1 MSLFGAMTAGV
12 SGLAAQSSAMGAI
25 ADNIANVNTVGYK
38 NTSID
43 FMSLVTKQSS
53 ATFYSAGGVQ
63 SRPRGANDIQGLLQ
77 ATSSQTDLGI
87 SGNGFFVVN
96 QSRTPGASDQYLF
109 TRAGAFSMDNEG
121 YLRNSAGYYLQGWP
135 TDAMGN
141 VVLPPNSTA
150 TLTNTNIISNDFL
163 QTINLYRVAGSA
175 SPTTTVSIGAN
186 LPSNDAVG
194 DSHSV
199 DIQFFDSLGN
209 PNDVSVRFTKA
220 AANQWDLDIEPPSG
234 AAVVTMYDASGA
246 VYRSA
251 GQLEF
256 TAVPTDGQSV
266 DIGGETYVFVNG
278 AAADNEIE
286 IGGGRTV
293 ATVVADLIT
302 QVNADLAG
310 APASTKSGSSTTLLL
325 EGVGGDV
332 AVDPTNLAG
341 SVVQTQAFTVLA
353 QTATAPA
360 ITFDG
365 MGVPSAFG
373 VDRME
378 VTGFESGAADMN
390 GSAGGPEM
398 ITVSL
403 GTIGEAN
410 GMTQLG
416 GDFTIASVR
425 QDGSRF
431 GSFSGVSIGSDG
443 LMVALFDNGER
454 RPIFRLP
461 VATFVNP
468 SGLEGRSG
476 NVWNVTES
484 SGTPTLRTADEGP
497 AGEIIQASLESSTVD
512 IGEEFTNMI
521 VVQRAYSAATKII
534 STADE
539 MLDELVRIKR

>member
-12 SGLAAQSSAMGAI
+12 SGLVAQSSAMGAI

-43 FMSLVTKQSS
+43 FMSLVTKQAS

-96 QSRTPGASDQYLF
+96 QSRTPGGSDPYLF

-135 TDAMGN
+135 TDVMGN
-141 VVLPPNSTA
+141 VTLPTTSTA

-163 QTINLYRVAGSA
+163 QTVNLYRVGGSA

-186 LPSNDAVG
+186 LPANDEVG
-194 DSHSV
+194 GNHKV
-199 DIQFFDSLGN
+199 DVQFFDTLGN
-209 PNDVSVRFTKA
+209 ANDVSIKFTKS
-220 AANQWDLDIEPPSG
+220 AANEWDLNVEPPTG
-234 AAVVTMYDASGA
+234 TAVASVYDASGA
-246 VYRSA
+246 VYHSA

-353 QTATAPA
+353 HTATEPA
-360 ITFDG
+360 ITFDSS
-365 MGVPSAFG
+365 GVPSAFG
-373 VDRME
+373 VNRMAI
-378 VTGFESGAADMN
+378 TGFESGAADMD
-390 GSAGGPEM
+390 SSSGGAEM
-398 ITVSL
+398 IAINL
-403 GTIGEAN
+403 GTLGEAD
-410 GMTQLG
+410 GMTQFG
-416 GDFTIASVR
+416 GDFTMTTVQ
-425 QDGSRF
+425 QDGARF
-431 GSFSGVSIGSDG
+431 GSFSGVTIGPDG

-484 SGTPTLRTADEGP
+484 YGTPTLRTADEGP